1 MLDLIQWRA
10 RKTPEAPALFFNG
23 RWYTYRELEG
33 RANRLANRLL
43 SLGIRRGDR
52 IAVIARNHPVHFD
65 LLLAAPKI
73 GIVFAPFNPDIGEDE
88 LVAMAAKIRPAMVF
102 ADSRYHAAAAAT
114 GAPWTRLSDYR
125 EWLAVGSLDT
135 PAPPVLA
142 VDEAHIQFFTPRGVA
157 VLPYRQV
164 LLNARHS
171 ADAWGLSARDGT
183 VHCLPCFG
191 PELLLLCL
199 PVLYRGGRVVL
210 MSGFDAD
217 EYLGHLALHRVTVA
231 ALNPLMLRQLT
242 DFGDFEEADL
252 TSLNWLA
259 SVGAPMPL
267 AVRRTL
273 AQRGL
278 ALRLLTPL
286 AETGPNLFHA
296 AASDDGTPP
305 ECLGKP
311 LQDLSLKVCNS
322 AGEELPEGEPGELRV
337 AGPMVFSGYLDSAGA
352 IVPALQDGWLAS
364 GRAVVRGRDGQY
376 LHRGE
381 IGDAFVSEGMRI
393 FPAQIEAALLCCEGV
408 LDCAVTSIS
417 GPGQGLD
424 ILAAIVMPESLHCDD
439 DALRQALARHLPP
452 GKRPAHFLRLRVLPR
467 DVWGAVRRDA
477 LVQAFVQARAEP
489 RVDET

>member
-23 RWYTYRELEG
+23 RWYSYRELEG

-43 SLGIRRGDR
+43 SLGVKRGDR
-52 IAVIARNHPVHFD
+52 VAVIARNHPVHFD

-73 GIVFAPFNPDIGEDE
+73 GIVFAPFNPQVGEDE
-88 LVAMAAKIRPAMVF
+88 LVAMAALVRPAMVF

-135 PAPPVLA
+135 PVPPPLS
-142 VDEAHIQFFTPRGVA
+142 VDEAHIQFFTSRGVA

-171 ADAWGLSARDGT
+171 ADAWGLTARDGT

-191 PELLLLCL
+191 PELLMLCL
-199 PVLYRGGRVVL
+199 PLLYRGGRVVL

-217 EYLGHLALHRVTVA
+217 EFLGHLALHRVTVA
-231 ALNPLMLRQLT
+231 ALTPLMLRQLA
-242 DFGDFEEADL
+242 DFGDFEVADL

-278 ALRLLTPL
+278 QLRLLTPQ
-286 AETGPNLFHA
+286 AEAGPNLFHA
-296 AASDDGTPP
+296 DASDEGTPP
-305 ECLGKP
+305 ECLGRP
-311 LQDLSLKVCNS
+311 QQDLLLKVCNS
-322 AGEELPEGEPGELRV
+322 KGEELPVGEPGELRV
-337 AGPMVFSGYLDSAGA
+337 AGPMVFSGYLDGAGA
-352 IVPALQDGWLAS
+352 TVATLQDGWLAS
-364 GRAVVRGRDGQY
+364 GRAVVKNHDGQY
-376 LHRGE
+376 LHRGD

-393 FPAQIEAALLCCEGV
+393 FPVEIEAALLRCEGV
-408 LDCAVTSIS
+408 LDCAVTSL
-417 GPGQGLD
+417 PGTGQEMD
-424 ILAAIVMPESLHCDD
+424 ILAAIVLPERMQRDD
-439 DALRQALARHLPP
+439 DALRQALAQSLPP
-452 GKRPAHFLRLRVLPR
+452 GKQPTHFLRLRSLPR
-467 DVWGAVRRDA
+467 DVWGEVRRDA
-477 LVQAFVQARAEP
+477 LVQAFAQACAGARE
-489 RVDET
+489 DEV